1 MLTALTIKYI
11 LFFCKKY
18 DVKRKDCREYMY
30 ACINPDLI
38 GQYNNVWMEY
48 RTEEN
53 MFDHCSQDFIK
64 QL

>member
-1 MLTALTIKYI
+1 MLSALTIKYI
-11 LFFCKKY
+11 LLFCSKY
-18 DVKRKDCREYMY
+18 NVKDCKEYMY
-30 ACINPDLI
+30 SCINPDLK

-64 QL
+64 QQ